1 MQYYHALQI
10 DEFLTAI
17 IEGREPA
24 VTGEDGRVVVEMA
37 QAIYRSQREGRPVK
51 L

>member
-10 DEFLTAI
+10 DDFLTAI
-17 IEGREPA
+17 NEGRAPA
-24 VTGEDGRVVVEMA
+24 VTGEDGRIVVEMA
-37 QAIYRSQREGRPVK
+37 QAIYRSQRERRPVK